1 MLENSQT
8 PHNHK
13 VYKGDTMAQI
23 LTTDENLR
31 TAPPTMPSGLPEE
44 LAVAAAGPAFRNKV
58 AESGIV
64 TLNLE
69 ELLADVLKTP
79 RVLFDLAPI
88 LHMGLILREADLR
101 AFCKTHDWSAYAGK
115 AVAIGCSAD
124 AIVPRWAFMLV
135 AVHLAPVAVAVGY
148 PNLAALDEALLT
160 RAMTHYDFAQHAG
173 ARVVVKGCGDGEE
186 AVSTS
191 AYVAAAA
198 ALVKAGARSVMYG
211 EPCSTVPLYKGG
223 AAAARNQEA

>member
-1 MLENSQT
+1 MTQT
-8 PHNHK
+8 
-13 VYKGDTMAQI
+13 
-23 LTTDENLR
+23 LTNAENLR
-31 TAPPTMPSGLPEE
+31 NAPANPSTAFAMEMGTATP
-44 LAVAAAGPAFRNKV
+44 APAFRNKV

-69 ELLADVLKTP
+69 EMLADALKTP
-79 RVLFDLAPI
+79 RVLFDLAPV

-115 AVAIGCSAD
+115 AVAVGCSAD

-135 AVHLAPVAVAVGY
+135 AVYLAPVAVAVGY
-148 PNLAALDEALLT
+148 PDLAALDEALLT
-160 RAMTHYDFAQHAG
+160 RAIANYDFAQHAG

-186 AVSTS
+186 AVSIS